1 MAMARLRWHDSRG
14 LLAALAM
21 MALWGGCA
29 KSVLPMPTLA
39 LAQQADVPLAELQA
53 GRHAYIAKCSSCHL
67 AIAPADYTAS
77 EWPIHVDDM
86 AERSKL
92 SATQRDHIV
101 RYVTA
106 YAKPGP

>member
-1 MAMARLRWHDSRG
+1 MKWHVSSS

-29 KSVLPMPTLA
+29 KSVLPTPTLA
-39 LAQQADVPLAELQA
+39 WAQQADVPLAELQA
-53 GRHAYIAKCSSCHL
+53 GREAYIAKCSSCHL
-67 AIAPADYTAS
+67 AIAPADFTAS
-77 EWPIHVDDM
+77 EWPVHVDDM

-92 SATQRDHIV
+92 SATQREHIV

-106 YAKPGP
+106 YAKPEP